1 MARKAKKRPGPPAR
15 YGRRPTL
22 TIRLQE
28 PLYRAIKKNAAE
40 HGKSLSEEIEDQLS
54 TLGDLETARRE
65 LEQMR
70 AITTKEYAMAASVLK
85 DVGEVRSA
93 ARVQA
98 IRAAGLQILREIEGR
113 PTRVIVELETLL
125 AEADGLA
132 GGLRSGFFAGET
144 PPAPEALR
152 PMTAEEG
159 ERLMRELEEIK
170 QSLKTAVEKTLA
182 ADAAEEA
189 ATAAKDDDEAA

>member
-28 PLYRAIKKNAAE
+28 PLYRAIKKSAAE

-70 AITTKEYAMAASVLK
+70 AITTKEYAAAASVLK
-85 DVGEVRSA
+85 DAGEVRSA

-132 GGLRSGFFAGET
+132 GGLRSGFFAGEN
-144 PPAPEALR
+144 PPAAEAPR

-170 QSLKTAVEKTLA
+170 QSLKTVVEKTLA
-182 ADAAEEA
+182 ADAGAEEA
-189 ATAAKDDDEAA
+189 ARSKSDDEAA